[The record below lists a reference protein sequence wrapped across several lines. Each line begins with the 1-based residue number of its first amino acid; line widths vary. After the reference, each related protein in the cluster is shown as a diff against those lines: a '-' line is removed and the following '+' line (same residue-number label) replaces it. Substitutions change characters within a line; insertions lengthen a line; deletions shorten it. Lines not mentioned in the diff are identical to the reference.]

1 MKLHNIKIRS
11 RLWLGFAAVILIY
24 TFAASMLVRL
34 SDQVEK
40 TALIFGALATSILI
54 AFFVIR
60 SIANPLQ
67 KIVETAN
74 DLADGNPDKEINIR
88 QKDEIG
94 SLAEAFRGIKANIN
108 SVLNETGDIIQA
120 VQEGRLD
127 IRGKTDLLTGI
138 WQEQVD
144 AVNNLVS
151 KLAVPINFTADYIER
166 LSKGDIPE
174 KITDEYKGDFN
185 QIKNNLNQ
193 CIDTID
199 SLASEVNMLTEAA
212 IKGRLGVRGHDCRFS
227 GDYAKIVKGVNN
239 IIKTLVGHID
249 QIPIPVVIMDND
261 LTVEYINKTG
271 AGVSGMT
278 QEQVTGQK
286 CFDIFK
292 TSDCKTAKCAC
303 ARAINSG
310 NIETGETDA
319 HPAGKE
325 LFITYTGVPIKNQ
338 NSEIIGVLEIIM
350 DQSEVK
356 KAEQNAAAKIGYLN
370 NIPTPV
376 IAVDR
381 EFNVQSINP
390 AGSPVVRK
398 TPTACLGQKC
408 FNLFNTSHCNTHDC
422 RVGKAMQ
429 QDNVFT
435 SDTVA
440 NLPAGEVPIRY
451 TAAPLKD
458 ENGNIV
464 GGLEYVVDISKEMEI
479 TNSLLDLTAAAT
491 DGKLD
496 KRADINNFEGNYRR
510 IVQGVND
517 ILDAM
522 IHPLKAAA
530 AYVDK
535 ISRGHIP
542 EKITDE
548 YRGDF
553 NLIKINLNMLIDAM
567 NEITMI
573 AEEMA
578 DGNLALEVRERSSED
593 KLMQALNSM
602 IKKLNEV
609 VMNVKAASGNV
620 ATGSQELSSVSEQMS
635 QGATQQAAS
644 AEEASASMEQMAAN
658 IRQNA
663 DNANITEK
671 IALKCAEDAREGG
684 SAVIETVAAMNEIAE
699 KISIIEDI
707 ARRTDLLAL
716 NAAIEAARAGDHGRG
731 FAVVAS
737 EVRKLAERSSTA
749 ASEIGKMSITSVK
762 VAEKAGEML
771 SRIVP
776 DIQKTSEL
784 IQEISAASGEQNVGA
799 DQINQAIQ
807 QLDQVIQQN
816 SSASEEMA
824 STSEELSAQADHLR
838 DVVEFFRV
846 DDNTIKKSS
855 GTKTRTKR
863 KPIENRENHKHE
875 NDYIKIKK
883 TGGETSGYLIAI
895 DENAEDRD
903 GQFERY

>member
-1 MKLHNIKIRS
+1 MKLHNIKVRT

-24 TFAASMLVRL
+24 TFAASMSVMRPEERGLTVFVFGVSLVAGI
-34 SDQVEK
+34 V
-40 TALIFGALATSILI
+40 I
-54 AFFVIR
+54 AFLIIR

-67 KIVETAN
+67 KIVRTAN
-74 DLADGNPDKEINIR
+74 DLALGNLDKDIDIF
-88 QKDEIG
+88 QKDEFG
-94 SLAEAFRGIKANIN
+94 NLADTFRSIKTNIQN
-108 SVLNETGDIIQA
+108 VLNQTEDITRA

-127 IRGKTDLLTGI
+127 IRGKTDMLTGT
-138 WQEQVD
+138 WQNQVD
-144 AVNNLVS
+144 NINDLVG
-151 KLAVPINFTADYIER
+151 KFAVPISFTADYIER
-166 LSKGDIPE
+166 ISKGDIPE
-174 KITDEYKGDFN
+174 KITDEHKGDFN
-185 QIKNNLNQ
+185 RIRNSLNQ
-193 CIDTID
+193 CIDTVG
-199 SLASEVNMLTEAA
+199 SLASEVDMLTEAA
-212 IKGRLGVRGHDCRFS
+212 IKGTLGIRGQADRFS
-227 GDYAKIVKGVNN
+227 GDYARIVKGVNN
-239 IIKTLVGHID
+239 TIKTLIGHID

-261 LTVEYINKTG
+261 LSVQYINKIG
-271 AGVSGMT
+271 ASVSGMT
-278 QEQVTGQK
+278 QEQVIGHK

-310 NIETGETDA
+310 NIETSETDA

-338 NSEIIGVLEIIM
+338 ANETVGVLEIIT
-350 DQSEVK
+350 DQSEIK
-356 KAEQNAAAKIGYLN
+356 KAEQDAAAKIGYLN

-376 IAVDR
+376 MAVDR
-381 EFNVQSINP
+381 DFNVRFINP
-390 AGSPVVRK
+390 AGSLVVGK
-398 TPTACLGQKC
+398 TPAACLGQKC
-408 FNLFNTSHCNTHDC
+408 FNLFNTGHCNTHNC

-479 TNSLLDLTAAAT
+479 TNNLLDLASAAT

-496 KRADINNFEGNYRR
+496 TRADVNNFEGNYRR
-510 IVQGVND
+510 IMQGVNN

-522 IHPLKAAA
+522 INPLKASA
-530 AYVDK
+530 AYVDR
-535 ISRGHIP
+535 ISRGDIP

-548 YRGDF
+548 YKGDF
-553 NLIKINLNMLIDAM
+553 NQIKNNLNMLIDAM
-567 NEITMI
+567 NEITVL

-578 DGNLALEVRERSSED
+578 GGNLAIEVRERSADD
-593 KLMQALNSM
+593 KLMLALNSM
-602 IKKLNEV
+602 IKKLNNV
-609 VMNVKAASGNV
+609 VNNVKAVSNYV
-620 ATGSQELSSVSEQMS
+620 ATGSQELSASSEQMS
-635 QGATQQAAS
+635 QGASQQAAS

-658 IRQNA
+658 IRQNS
-663 DNANITEK
+663 DNASITEK

-684 SAVIETVAAMNEIAE
+684 DAVIKTVAAMNEIAE

-716 NAAIEAARAGDHGRG
+716 NAAIEAARAGEHGKG

-737 EVRKLAERSSTA
+737 EVRKLAERCGKA
-749 ASEIGKMSITSVK
+749 ASEIGKLSVSSVK

-771 SRIVP
+771 SGIVP

-784 IQEISAASGEQNVGA
+784 IQEISAATNEQNVGA
-799 DQINQAIQ
+799 NQINQAIQ

-816 SSASEEMA
+816 STASEEMA

-838 DVVEFFRV
+838 NIVDFFRV
-846 DDNTIKKSS
+846 DDTDY
-855 GTKTRTKR
+855 KTTNKPSKMRTKKKMPEKR
-863 KPIENRENHKHE
+863 GNED
-875 NDYIKIKK
+875 DYIKIKK

-895 DENAEDRD
+895 DETEKDD
-903 GQFERY
+903 DQFERY